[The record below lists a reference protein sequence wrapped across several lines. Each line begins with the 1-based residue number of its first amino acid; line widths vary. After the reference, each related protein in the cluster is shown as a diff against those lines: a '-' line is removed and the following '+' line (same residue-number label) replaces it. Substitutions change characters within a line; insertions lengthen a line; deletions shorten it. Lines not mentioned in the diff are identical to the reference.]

1 MLNNYLSIDIRM
13 VNDKLSSLASFG
25 TLSSNEA
32 GFFKKTFFVF
42 VLIWF
47 TFLLILMTIVK
58 YNILRTEINEQ
69 CFQVNLIS
77 CEYDLWNKTRLS
89 EIKISLEKNLT
100 GIECIF
106 FKVSFGN
113 MTRDASFFKD
123 YVDFRANRNDS
134 SRRVYKNKFT
144 ATHCYL

>member
-1 MLNNYLSIDIRM
+1 MTNYHHWLLLELYRRMKQVFSKKLFSFLYWFGLLFYWFWWQLSNIISWEQ
-13 VNDKLSSLASFG
+13 KL
-25 TLSSNEA
+25 TN
-32 GFFKKTFFVF
+32 KK
-42 VLIWF
+42 
-47 TFLLILMTIVK
+47 
-58 YNILRTEINEQ
+58 

-106 FKVSFGN
+106 FKVPFGN

-134 SRRVYKNKFT
+134 SSRVYKNKFT

>member
-1 MLNNYLSIDIRM
+1 MTNYHHWLLLELYRRMKQVFSKKLFSFLYWFGLLFYWFWWQLSNIISWEQ
-13 VNDKLSSLASFG
+13 KL
-25 TLSSNEA
+25 TNY
-32 GFFKKTFFVF
+32 KK
-42 VLIWF
+42 
-47 TFLLILMTIVK
+47 
-58 YNILRTEINEQ
+58 